1 MDQLLTG
8 KTIIITGAASG
19 MGRSG
24 AELFAKH
31 GANVIVADINAAG
44 AEDVAAGIEASGGV
58 AKAFGYDATSS
69 ESSRSLVE
77 FAVTTFGALDGA
89 WANAGLAAPFSTIE
103 AYDEDLFDRLMA
115 VNVKGPW
122 LLAKYAITP
131 LEASSGSF
139 LITASLSGLKGRA
152 NHSGYQAAK
161 GGAVMLTRALAKEF
175 APRGVRA
182 NSLCP
187 VAADTPML
195 PLFVPDDAAELMD
208 RDQLKAG
215 IPMGRLATAEDVA
228 QAALFFISDLSGFV
242 TGVNMPVDGG
252 TAA

>member
-1 MDQLLTG
+1 MEPLLKDKTVIVTG
-8 KTIIITGAASG
+8 GASG

-24 AELFAKH
+24 AELFARH
-31 GANVIVADINAAG
+31 GANVVVADLNGAG
-44 AEDVAAGIEASGGV
+44 AKDVAAGIESDGGV
-58 AKAFGYDATSS
+58 AQPFQYDATSS
-69 ESSRSLVE
+69 EASRALVE
-77 FAVTTFGALDGA
+77 FAVGTYGALHGA

-103 AYDEDLFDRLMA
+103 DYDEDLFDRLMA

-122 LLAKYAITP
+122 LLAKHSIGA
-131 LEASSGSF
+131 LEATSGSF

-195 PLFVPDDAAELMD
+195 PLFVPDDAADLMD
-208 RDQLKAG
+208 RAQLEAG
-215 IPMGRLATAEDVA
+215 IPMGRLARAEDVA
-228 QAALFFISDLSGFV
+228 QAALFFLSDLSGFV
-242 TGVNMPVDGG
+242 TGVTMPIDGG
-252 TAA
+252 TSA

>member
-1 MDQLLTG
+1 MNALLENKTVIVTG
-8 KTIIITGAASG
+8 GASG

-24 AELFAKH
+24 AELFARH
-31 GANVIVADINAAG
+31 GANVVVADINGDGAKDAA
-44 AEDVAAGIEASGGV
+44 ATIEAAGGV
-58 AKAFGYDATSS
+58 AAPFEYDATSS
-69 ESSRSLVE
+69 PASKALVE
-77 FAVTTFGALDGA
+77 FALGTYGELHGA
-89 WANAGLAAPFSTIE
+89 WANAGLAAPFCAIE
-103 AYDEDLFDRLMA
+103 EYDEALFDKLMA
-115 VNVKGPW
+115 VNIKGPW
-122 LLAKYAITP
+122 LLAKHAIGA
-131 LEASSGSF
+131 LEQTSGSF

-195 PLFVPDDAAELMD
+195 PLFVPEEAAELMD
-208 RDQLKAG
+208 RDQLEAG

-228 QAALFFISDLSGFV
+228 NAALYFLSDLSTFI
-242 TGVNMPVDGG
+242 TGVTMPVDGG

>member
-1 MDQLLTG
+1 MEPLLTG
-8 KTIIITGAASG
+8 RTVIVTGGASG

-24 AELFAKH
+24 AELFAQH
-31 GANVIVADINAAG
+31 GANVVVGDINHEG
-44 AEDVAAGIEASGGV
+44 AQQVAEAITADGGV
-58 AKAFGYDATSS
+58 AEAWEYDATSS
-69 ESSRSLVE
+69 ASTKALVE
-77 FAVTTFGALDGA
+77 FTLERFGALHAA
-89 WANAGLAAPFSTIE
+89 WANAGLPAPFSTIE
-103 AYDEDLFDRLMA
+103 DYDEALFDRLMD

-122 LLAKYAITP
+122 LLAKHSIGA
-131 LEASSGSF
+131 LEATSGSF
-139 LITASLSGLKGRA
+139 LLTASLSGLKGRA

-175 APRGVRA
+175 APRKVRA

-195 PLFVPDDAAELMD
+195 DLFVPEDAAELMD
-208 RDQLKAG
+208 RAQLEAG
-215 IPMGRLATAEDVA
+215 IPMGRLATADDVA
-228 QAALFFISDLSGFV
+228 KAALFFISDLSSFV

>member
-1 MDQLLTG
+1 MEQLLSG
-8 KTIIITGAASG
+8 KTVIVTGAASG

-24 AELFAKH
+24 AELFAQH
-31 GANVIVADINAAG
+31 GANVVVADINGVG
-44 AEDVAAGIEASGGV
+44 AKQVAAAIEQAGGT
-58 AKAFGYDATSS
+58 ARPFEYDATSS
-69 ESSRSLVE
+69 ESSRALVE
-77 FAVTTFGALDGA
+77 STVQTFGALHGA

-103 AYDEDLFDRLMA
+103 DYDEDLFDRLMA

-122 LLAKYAITP
+122 LLAKHAIGP
-131 LEASSGSF
+131 LEATSGSF

-175 APRGVRA
+175 APRQVRA

-195 PLFVPDDAAELMD
+195 PQFVPEDAADLMD
-208 RDQLKAG
+208 RDQLRAG
-215 IPMGRLATAEDVA
+215 IPMGRLATADDVA
-228 QAALFFISDLSGFV
+228 RAALFFLSDLSSFV
-242 TGVNMPVDGG
+242 TGVNMPIDGG

>member
-1 MDQLLTG
+1 MDPLLKD
-8 KTIIITGAASG
+8 KTIIVTGGASG

-24 AELFAKH
+24 AELFATH
-31 GANVIVADINAAG
+31 GAKVVVADINGDG
-44 AEDVAAGIEASGGV
+44 AKEVAAGIESNGG
-58 AKAFGYDATSS
+58 AAQAFQYDATSS
-69 ESSRSLVE
+69 EASKSLVE
-77 FAVTTFGALDGA
+77 FAVGTYGALHGA

-103 AYDEDLFDRLMA
+103 DYDEDLFDRLMA

-122 LLAKYAITP
+122 LLAKHSIGA
-131 LEASSGSF
+131 LEATSGSF

-175 APRGVRA
+175 APRNVRA

-195 PLFVPDDAAELMD
+195 PLFVPEDAAELMD
-208 RDQLKAG
+208 RDQLRAG

-228 QAALFFISDLSGFV
+228 QAALFFLSDLSAFV
-242 TGVNMPVDGG
+242 TGVTMPIDGG
-252 TAA
+252 TSA

>member
-1 MDQLLTG
+1 MEQLLTDR
-8 KTIIITGAASG
+8 TLIITGAASG

-24 AELFAKH
+24 AELFARH
-31 GANVIVADINAAG
+31 GARVVVADINGAG
-44 AEDVAAGIEASGGV
+44 AREVASGIQAEGGV
-58 AKAFGYDATSS
+58 AESFEYDATSA
-69 ESSRSLVE
+69 ESTKALVD
-77 FAVTTFGALDGA
+77 FTVATYSDLHGA
-89 WANAGLAAPFSTIE
+89 WANAGLPAPFASIE
-103 AYDEDLFDRLMA
+103 DYDEGLFDRLMA

-122 LLAKYAITP
+122 LLAKHSITA
-131 LEASSGSF
+131 LEKTSGSF

-175 APRGVRA
+175 APRRVRA

-195 PLFVPDDAAELMD
+195 DLFVPEESAELMD
-208 RDQLKAG
+208 RAQLEAG

-228 QAALFFISDLSGFV
+228 HAALFFLSDLSTFV

>member
-1 MDQLLTG
+1 MQQLLTD
-8 KTIIITGAASG
+8 KTVIITGAASG
-19 MGRSG
+19 MGRAG
-24 AELFAKH
+24 ADLFVHH
-31 GANVIVADINAAG
+31 GANVIVADINGAG
-44 AEDVAAGIEASGGV
+44 AEEVTAAINGDGGT
-58 AKAFGYDATSS
+58 ARAFQYDATSS
-69 ESSRSLVE
+69 DSSRALID
-77 FAVTTFGALDGA
+77 FAVSTFGDLHGA

-103 AYDEDLFDRLMA
+103 DYDEDLFDRLMA
-115 VNVKGPW
+115 VNMKGPW
-122 LLAKYAITP
+122 LLAKHAISA
-131 LEASSGSF
+131 LEATGGSY

-182 NSLCP
+182 NSVCP

-195 PLFVPDDAAELMD
+195 DLFVPEDAAELMD
-208 RDQLKAG
+208 RDQLEAG
-215 IPMGRLATAEDVA
+215 IPMGRLATADDVA
-228 QAALFFISDLSGFV
+228 RAALFFMSDLSEFV

>member
-1 MDQLLTG
+1 MQQVLTG
-8 KTIIITGAASG
+8 KTVIITGAASG
-19 MGRSG
+19 MGRAG
-24 AELFAKH
+24 ADLFAQQ
-31 GANVIVADINAAG
+31 GANVVVADINGAG
-44 AEDVAAGIEASGGV
+44 ARQAAAAIEADGHV
-58 AKAFGYDATSS
+58 ARPFEYDATSS
-69 ESSRSLVE
+69 ESSKALVD
-77 FAVTTFGALDGA
+77 FTVSTFGALHGA
-89 WANAGLAAPFSTIE
+89 WANAGLAAPFATIE
-103 AYDEDLFDRLMA
+103 NYDEDLFDRLMA

-122 LLAKYAITP
+122 LLAKHAIGA
-131 LEASSGSF
+131 LEATSGSF

-175 APRGVRA
+175 APRRVRA

-195 PLFVPDDAAELMD
+195 DLFVPEDSAELMD
-208 RDQLKAG
+208 RDQLEAG

-228 QAALFFISDLSGFV
+228 RAALFFISDLSGFV

>member
-1 MDQLLTG
+1 MQQLLTDR
-8 KTIIITGAASG
+8 TVIITGAASG

-24 AELFAKH
+24 AELFAQH
-31 GANVIVADINAAG
+31 GANVVVADINAAG
-44 AEDVAAGIEASGGV
+44 AREVAAAIEAAGHV
-58 AKAFGYDATSS
+58 ARPFEYDATSS
-69 ESSRSLVE
+69 ESSKSLVD
-77 FAVTTFGALDGA
+77 FAVATFGALHGA

-122 LLAKYAITP
+122 LLAKHAIGP
-131 LEASSGSF
+131 LEVTSGSF

-175 APRGVRA
+175 APRRVRA
-182 NSLCP
+182 NSVCP

-195 PLFVPDDAAELMD
+195 DKFVPEDAAELMD
-208 RDQLKAG
+208 RDQLEAG

-228 QAALFFISDLSGFV
+228 RAALFFISDLSEFV

>member
-1 MDQLLTG
+1 MDPLLQDR
-8 KTIIITGAASG
+8 TIIVTGGASG

-24 AELFAKH
+24 AELFARH
-31 GANVIVADINAAG
+31 GANVVVADINGDG
-44 AEDVAAGIEASGGV
+44 AKQVAAGIEADGG
-58 AKAFGYDATSS
+58 AAQAFSYDATSS
-69 ESSRSLVE
+69 DASRELVE
-77 FAVTTFGALDGA
+77 FTVRTYGALHGA

-103 AYDEDLFDRLMA
+103 DYDEDLFDRLMA

-122 LLAKYAITP
+122 LLAKHSIGA
-131 LEASSGSF
+131 LEQTSGSF

-208 RDQLKAG
+208 RDQLRAG

-228 QAALFFISDLSGFV
+228 QAALFFLSDLSGFV
-242 TGVNMPVDGG
+242 TGVTMPIDGG
-252 TAA
+252 TSA

>member
-1 MDQLLTG
+1 MEQLLTD
-8 KTIIITGAASG
+8 KTVIITGAASG

-24 AELFAKH
+24 AEIFVRH
-31 GANVIVADINAAG
+31 GANVVVADINGAG
-44 AEDVAAGIEASGGV
+44 AEEVAAGLSAEGGS
-58 AKAFGYDATSS
+58 ARAFHYDATSA
-69 ESSRSLVE
+69 ESSRALVD
-77 FAVTTFGALDGA
+77 FAVSTFGDLHGA

-103 AYDEDLFDRLMA
+103 DYDEDLFDRLMA

-122 LLAKYAITP
+122 LLAKHAITA
-131 LEASSGSF
+131 LEATSGSF

-175 APRGVRA
+175 APRRVRA

-195 PLFVPDDAAELMD
+195 DLFVPEDAAELMD
-208 RDQLKAG
+208 RDKLEAG
-215 IPMGRLATAEDVA
+215 IPMGRLASAQDVA
-228 QAALFFISDLSGFV
+228 SAALFFISDLSAFV
-242 TGVNMPVDGG
+242 TGVCMPIDGG

>member
-1 MDQLLTG
+1 MDPLLKDKNLIVTG
-8 KTIIITGAASG
+8 GASG

-24 AELFAKH
+24 AELFARH
-31 GANVIVADINAAG
+31 GANVVVADINGDG
-44 AEDVAAGIEASGGV
+44 AKAVAAEIQSAGGV
-58 AKAFGYDATSS
+58 AQPFEYDATSS
-69 ESSRSLVE
+69 EASKALVD
-77 FAVTTFGALDGA
+77 FCVDSYGGLHGA
-89 WANAGLAAPFSTIE
+89 WANAGLAAPFSAIE
-103 AYDEDLFDRLMA
+103 DYDEDLLDRLMA
-115 VNVKGPW
+115 VNIKGPW
-122 LLAKYAITP
+122 LLAKHSIGP
-131 LEASSGSF
+131 LAQTSGSF

-195 PLFVPDDAAELMD
+195 PLFVPEDAAELMD
-208 RDQLKAG
+208 RDQLQAG
-215 IPMGRLATAEDVA
+215 IPMGRLATADDVA
-228 QAALFFISDLSGFV
+228 QAALFFLSDLSTFV
-242 TGVNMPVDGG
+242 TGVTMPIDGG

>member
-1 MDQLLTG
+1 MQELLTG
-8 KTIIITGAASG
+8 KTVIITGAASG

-24 AELFAKH
+24 AELFARH
-31 GANVIVADINAAG
+31 GANVVVADINAAG
-44 AEDVAAGIEASGGV
+44 AQEVAASIEASGGV

-69 ESSRSLVE
+69 ESSRELVD
-77 FAVTTFGALDGA
+77 FAVSSYGALHGA

-103 AYDEDLFDRLMA
+103 EYDEELFDRLMA
-115 VNVKGPW
+115 VNIKGPW

-131 LEASSGSF
+131 LEATGGSF

-161 GGAVMLTRALAKEF
+161 GGAVMLARSLAKEF

-182 NSLCP
+182 NALCP

-195 PLFVPDDAAELMD
+195 PLFVPEDAAELMD
-208 RDQLKAG
+208 RDQLEAG
-215 IPMGRLATAEDVA
+215 IPMGRLATADDVA
-228 QAALFFISDLSGFV
+228 QAALFFISDLSGFI

-252 TAA
+252 TSA

>member
-1 MDQLLTG
+1 MDPLLQDKTVIVTG
-8 KTIIITGAASG
+8 GASG

-24 AELFAKH
+24 AQLFARH
-31 GANVIVADINAAG
+31 GANVVVADINGDGAKAVAG
-44 AEDVAAGIEASGGV
+44 EIEAYGGV
-58 AKAFGYDATSS
+58 AQPFQYDATSS
-69 ESSRSLVE
+69 QASKALVD
-77 FAVTTFGALDGA
+77 FAVGTYGALHGA

-103 AYDEDLFDRLMA
+103 DYNEDLFDRLMA
-115 VNVKGPW
+115 VNIKGPW
-122 LLAKYAITP
+122 LLAKHAIGP
-131 LEASSGSF
+131 LEATSGSF

-195 PLFVPDDAAELMD
+195 PLFVPEDAAELMD
-208 RDQLKAG
+208 RDQLEAG

-228 QAALFFISDLSGFV
+228 QAALFFLSDLSGFV
-242 TGVNMPVDGG
+242 TGVTMPIDGG
-252 TAA
+252 TSA

>member
-1 MDQLLTG
+1 MDKLLAG
-8 KTIIITGAASG
+8 KTVIITGAASG

-24 AELFAKH
+24 AELFARH
-31 GANVIVADINAAG
+31 GANVVVADINEAG
-44 AEDVAAGIEASGGV
+44 AHEVADAIESSGDV

-69 ESSRSLVE
+69 ESSRALVE
-77 FAVTTFGALDGA
+77 FAVSAFGALDGA
-89 WANAGLAAPFSTIE
+89 WANAGLAAPFATIE
-103 AYDEDLFDRLMA
+103 DYDENLFDRLMA

-122 LLAKYAITP
+122 LLAKHSITA
-131 LEASSGSF
+131 LEATKGSF

-161 GGAVMLTRALAKEF
+161 GGAVMLTRALSKEF

-195 PLFVPDDAAELMD
+195 PLFVPEDAAELMD
-208 RDQLKAG
+208 RDQLEAG
-215 IPMGRLATAEDVA
+215 IPMGRLATADDVA
-228 QAALFFISDLSGFV
+228 KAALFFISDLSTFV

>member
-1 MDQLLTG
+1 MQQLLTG

-24 AELFAKH
+24 AELFAQH
-31 GANVIVADINAAG
+31 GATVVVADINGSG
-44 AEDVAAGIEASGGV
+44 ADEVASAIIDNGGT
-58 AKAFGYDATSS
+58 ARAFQYDATSS
-69 ESSRSLVE
+69 DSSQALVN
-77 FAVTTFGALDGA
+77 FAVSTFGGLHGA

-103 AYDEDLFDRLMA
+103 DYDERLFDRLME

-122 LLAKYAITP
+122 LLAKHAITA
-131 LEASSGSF
+131 LEATSGSF

-175 APRGVRA
+175 APRRVRA

-195 PLFVPDDAAELMD
+195 DLFVPEDSAELMD
-208 RDQLKAG
+208 RGQLEAG
-215 IPMGRLATAEDVA
+215 IPMGRLATAQDVA
-228 QAALFFISDLSGFV
+228 RAALFFMSDLSEFV

>member
-1 MDQLLTG
+1 MQQLLMDRTV
-8 KTIIITGAASG
+8 IITGAASG
-19 MGRSG
+19 MGKAG
-24 AELFAKH
+24 AELFAQH
-31 GANVIVADINAAG
+31 GANVVVADINGAG
-44 AEDVAAGIEASGGV
+44 AHEVADGINADGGS
-58 AKAFGYDATSS
+58 ARAHQYDATSS
-69 ESSRSLVE
+69 DSSRELVA
-77 FAVTTFGALDGA
+77 FAVESFGALHGA

-103 AYDEDLFDRLMA
+103 HYDEDLFDRLMA

-122 LLAKYAITP
+122 LLAKHAIAA
-131 LEASSGSF
+131 LEATGGSF

-161 GGAVMLTRALAKEF
+161 GGAVMLARALAKEF

-182 NSLCP
+182 NSVCP

-195 PLFVPDDAAELMD
+195 DLFVPEDAAELMD
-208 RDQLKAG
+208 RAQLEAG

-228 QAALFFISDLSGFV
+228 RAALFFISDLSTFV

>member
-1 MDQLLTG
+1 MQGLLADRTV
-8 KTIIITGAASG
+8 IITGAASG

-24 AELFAKH
+24 AELFAQH
-31 GANVIVADINAAG
+31 GANVVVADING
-44 AEDVAAGIEASGGV
+44 PGTQEVAAAIEASGGS
-58 AKAFGYDATSS
+58 AKPFEYDATSND
-69 ESSRSLVE
+69 SSKALVD
-77 FAVTTFGALDGA
+77 FAVESFGALHGA
-89 WANAGLAAPFSTIE
+89 WANAGLPAPFASIE
-103 AYDEDLFDRLMA
+103 DYDEGLFDRLMA

-122 LLAKYAITP
+122 LLAKHAIGP
-131 LEASSGSF
+131 LEATGGSF

-175 APRGVRA
+175 AARGVRA
-182 NSLCP
+182 NSVCP

-195 PLFVPDDAAELMD
+195 DLFVPEESAELMD
-208 RDQLKAG
+208 RDQLEAG

-228 QAALFFISDLSGFV
+228 RAALFFLSDLSDFV
-242 TGVNMPVDGG
+242 TGVNMPIDGG